1 MQHSGNI
8 ERITLKMS
16 NSTTNTAKVYGIA
29 HDGTAT
35 EIAMPESGY
44 WSTSE
49 KYYDYDFT
57 GGSYNGLKIES
68 GGKLTVTM
76 LRIYFYAPE
85 GD

>member
-1 MQHSGNI
+1 MFSQ
-8 ERITLKMS
+8 
-16 NSTTNTAKVYGIA
+16 
-29 HDGTAT
+29 GTSA

-57 GGSYNGLKIES
+57 AGSYNGLKIES

-76 LRIYFYAPE
+76 LGIYFYAPE